1 MKTRFRIFL
10 PAAAAAVLLIY
21 LAGPEINM
29 DTSFSEVQ
37 IPESLEKIEQYI
49 ESGEALHTDIRPGT
63 EKKIVWADEGG
74 RKRITEYSIIYLH
87 GFTASRME
95 TEPVTSNVASAL
107 GANVFYTR
115 LKGHGH
121 YQLDAQDNV
130 NLSDWLFDAKE
141 ALEIGKKIG
150 EKVIIISCSS
160 GAPLA
165 SWLCSNF
172 PENIYAAVMISPNFR
187 PKDSRAML
195 IAEKWGPLIAK
206 LSEGEIIGEHE
217 KIVSPAHAA
226 GWSYIYKTEFLFP
239 MIALLETVNKT
250 DFSKI
255 TIPLEVFYSPDDMIV
270 DQKKTLT
277 VYEKW
282 GAVKKNIFKVENPG
296 DKNSHI
302 ICGDIFSPDTTGL
315 VTEKIIQFIRN

>member
-1 MKTRFRIFL
+1 ML
-10 PAAAAAVLLIY
+10 PAAAAVAFLIY
-21 LAGPEINM
+21 FAGPEINM
-29 DTSFSEVQ
+29 ETSFSDVQ
-37 IPESLEKIEQYI
+37 IPESPENIEQYI
-49 ESGEALHTDIRPGT
+49 ESGEAEYTDIRPGT
-63 EKKIVWADEGG
+63 EKKIVWADAGG
-74 RKRITEYSIIYLH
+74 RKRVTEYSIIYLH
-87 GFTASRME
+87 GFTASRTE
-95 TEPVTSNVASAL
+95 TEPVTANVASAL

-130 NLSDWLFDAKE
+130 TLSDWLFDAKE

-165 SWLCSNF
+165 AWLCSNF
-172 PENIYAAVMISPNFR
+172 PESIYSAVMISPNFR
-187 PKDSRAML
+187 PADSRAML

-250 DFSKI
+250 DFTKI
-255 TIPLEVFYSPDDMIV
+255 TIPLAVFYSPDDMIV
-270 DQKKTLT
+270 DQRETIS

-282 GAVKKNIFKVENPG
+282 GAVKKQICKVENPG

-315 VTEKIIQFIRN
+315 VTGEIIQFIRN